1 MPQMGYDMKE
11 GTLVRWLKA
20 EGEEV
25 SIGEAVA
32 EIETDKAVVEF
43 ESTEAGI
50 LHKLLVVEG
59 DVVPVGQAVALVGAA
74 GEEVSIDSEVAPS
87 DSLPSV
93 QEEQE
98 IDEPTPA
105 VDTGP
110 SDVPAQE
117 PPTNLQEVRAS
128 PIARRLAAERG
139 VELSQVKGTGP
150 GGRITKKDVLSVEP
164 SQAPTEVPVIS
175 SDIESPAPASPVSV
189 ADEVV
194 PLTRMRAQIARVTTR
209 SKTEIPHFYVTTQI
223 DMSDAMALRRQIN
236 DNLKDDGVRVSVND
250 LIIKACVNTLKK
262 YPKLNAYFSEEG
274 IELHSAI
281 NVGIAIAEEDGLTM
295 PAILDCGSKS
305 LAQIAAASDDL
316 IQRTQSGTLQPD
328 EYTGGTFSISNMGMF
343 EVTSFAAIIQPPQS
357 AVLAVGTVQKIPV
370 IRDDQVTVSEVMN
383 ATLSVDHRVSD
394 GAEGARF
401 IVEVKNQL
409 ENPLKLVM

>member
-1 MPQMGYDMKE
+1 MGYDMKE

>member
-1 MPQMGYDMKE
+1 MGYDMKE

-93 QEEQE
+93 EEEQE

-164 SQAPTEVPVIS
+164 SHAPTEVPVIS